1 MTEDTAVAWCEEC
14 DRLVED
20 EDLTEDGACPTCGT
34 VLAEQE
40 HRPIPWYFK
49 FMIVASVIYLGWRI
63 YQGVGWL
70 AHHL

>member
-1 MTEDTAVAWCEEC
+1 MAWCDEC

-34 VLAEQE
+34 VLTEPE
-40 HRPIPWYFK
+40 RRPVPWYFK
-49 FMIVASVIYLGWRI
+49 FMMVASVDLPRLPR
-63 YQGVGWL
+63 YQGITWV